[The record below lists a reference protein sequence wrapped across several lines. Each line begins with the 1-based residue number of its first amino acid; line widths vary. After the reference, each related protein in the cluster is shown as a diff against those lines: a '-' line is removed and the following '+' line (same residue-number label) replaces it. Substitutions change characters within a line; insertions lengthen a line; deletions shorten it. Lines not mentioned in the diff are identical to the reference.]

1 MAGLDK
7 KFTPK
12 DKIKDVLFFVLTV
25 AGSYGYILM
34 MLMIFSFMTVAVIPL
49 KYEHMLIIS
58 GVGTVLVA
66 IWYIVKLVKKYRH

>member
-7 KFTPK
+7 KYTPK
-12 DKIKDVLFFVLTV
+12 DWIKDAIFFVLTV

-49 KYEHMLIIS
+49 DFEHMLIVA
-58 GVGTVLVA
+58 GVGTA
-66 IWYIVKLVKKYRH
+66 IIAVFYIVKMIKKYRS

>member
-7 KFTPK
+7 KYTPK
-12 DKIKDVLFFVLTV
+12 DRIKDAIFFVLTV

-49 KYEHMLIIS
+49 DFDHMLILS
-58 GVGTVLVA
+58 GVGTVIVA
-66 IWYIVKLVKKYRH
+66 ICYMVKLIKKYRH